1 MECEGNQPPPEATDI
16 CPAAKCDFYRY
27 GATDEANYLQVSD
40 ANASRAR
47 ETSEFILLIFCF
59 PAVQR
64 VWAVVGHV
72 LYHGVRGDGD
82 GGRVLLVVL
91 DARQVRPTLGS
102 FAHECRKDSEVCKR
116 LIVKLFYIF
125 IDFYEFGNRKF

>member
-1 MECEGNQPPPEATDI
+1 MVQ
-16 CPAAKCDFYRY
+16 F
-27 GATDEANYLQVSD
+27 
-40 ANASRAR
+40 
-47 ETSEFILLIFCF
+47 LIIFF
-59 PAVQR
+59 PVVQR
-64 VWAVVGHV
+64 VRAVVGDV

-91 DARQVRPTLGS
+91 DARQVRPSLGS
-102 FAHECRKDSEVCKR
+102 FAQERREDSEVCKR